1 MTEEL
6 SEKNYSGQRVAPF
19 YLMIAGLSLATLGAA
34 ITGFSISLW
43 ILDHTESIALFTLV
57 AAVNT
62 LPTLILSPLAGA
74 FVDRWKRKK
83 VLVIAE
89 LGTGISTLCL
99 AIIYWNDLLEIHY
112 IILFGSIAAT
122 FQAFVLPALSAST
135 VMMVP
140 AKQLNRAN
148 SFRVVSMGLAQ
159 LIAPGIAGFLL
170 ASIALDG
177 IFVLNLLGIAIGIS
191 AVIAI
196 KIPQPIK
203 SQVLTVKN
211 SSVFSEMSF
220 AWRYLK
226 QRTGL
231 YLLLFFYAILNFS
244 VVSLHVLF
252 MPLVKNF
259 ASVKQIGM
267 VASVGGAGILFGGL
281 VTAAL
286 GDVQHKVM
294 ASLLLSAVV
303 GLTIT
308 FSTIMPSVY
317 SVGVGVFLITMIFP
331 IIMSLSQTVWQ
342 RKLEADIQGRI
353 FGFRTT
359 IVGAT
364 MPIAYIVSGI
374 LADGF
379 FEPGMQTGGML
390 AEWFGGLYGTGKGR
404 GLALMAGVYGLVTL
418 VVVVLAVLHPRVR
431 NLEKELPDCEV
442 VAEGQT

>member
-1 MTEEL
+1 MTETR
-6 SEKNYSGQRVAPF
+6 SKNPQIKQSMPPF
-19 YLMIAGLSLATLGAA
+19 YWMITGLSLAALGSSM
-34 ITGFSISLW
+34 TGFAVSLW
-43 ILDHTESIALFTLV
+43 ILDRTNSITLFTLV
-57 AAVNT
+57 AAVNIVPV
-62 LPTLILSPLAGA
+62 LLLSPVAGA
-74 FVDRWKRKK
+74 YVDRWNRKK
-83 VLVIAE
+83 VLIIAE
-89 LGTGISTLCL
+89 LGSGFAALCL
-99 AIIYWNDLLEIHY
+99 ALIYWNNLLQIHY
-112 IILFGSIAAT
+112 IILFGSISAI

-140 AKQLNRAN
+140 VKQLNRAN
-148 SFRVVSMGLAQ
+148 SFRVVSIGLAQ

-177 IFVLNLLGIAIGIS
+177 IFLLNLLGIAIGIS
-191 AVIAI
+191 AIIAT
-196 KIPQPIK
+196 KIPQPLK
-203 SQVLTVKN
+203 SQVSTVEN

-267 VASVGGAGILFGGL
+267 VASVGGAGIVFGGL
-281 VTAAL
+281 ATAVL

-342 RKLEADIQGRI
+342 RKLDPDIQGRI
-353 FGFRTT
+353 FGFRAT

-364 MPIAYIVSGI
+364 TPIAYIASGI

-379 FEPGMQTGGML
+379 FEPAMQPGGML
-390 AEWFGGLYGTGKGR
+390 VEWFGGLYGTGKGR
-404 GLALMAGVYGLVTL
+404 GVALMAGVYGLITL
-418 VVVVLAVLHPRVR
+418 VVVVLAVFHPRVR
-431 NLEKELPDCEV
+431 NLEKELPDCDV
-442 VAEGQT
+442 VAEGPD